1 VAESDDPSAT
11 AAHPAA
17 PPGPSTAAY
26 PTEAQV
32 LAYLEAHP
40 GFLDRNPEA
49 ILHLVMPGA
58 GADQTV
64 VDMRDFLVRRLQEE
78 LRDVRDGTDSLIQTA
93 RVNMSIINRTH
104 QAVLA
109 VLLGD
114 ERGALG
120 ETVARD
126 VPLLLDVD
134 MAVLALEEG
143 DALPARSV
151 PLAVL
156 PAGFV
161 DAITPRSRPI
171 ALRARAKPEPRLF
184 GDMAAQVASD
194 ALARLEPGNGHPPG
208 LLALGSRQ
216 PGAFNEDQ
224 ANDLLSFVARVVEH
238 CVRQWTFGERTQG

>member
-1 VAESDDPSAT
+1 MAESDDLSVPPT
-11 AAHPAA
+11 QHPAA
-17 PPGPSTAAY
+17 SPGVP

-32 LAYLEAHP
+32 LAYLEDSP

-78 LRDVRDGTDSLIQTA
+78 LRELRDGTDSLIQTA
-93 RVNMSIINRTH
+93 RVNMSIIKRTH

-120 ETVARD
+120 ETVAREL
-126 VPLLLDVD
+126 PLLLDVD
-134 MAVLALEEG
+134 LAVLALEEG
-143 DALPARSV
+143 DALPARSA

-156 PAGFV
+156 PVGFV
-161 DAITPRSRPI
+161 DAVAPRRRPI
-171 ALRARAKPEPRLF
+171 ALRARARPEPRLF
-184 GDMAAQVASD
+184 GDAAPQVASD

-208 LLALGSRQ
+208 LLALGARQ

-224 ANDLLSFVARVVEH
+224 AHDLLSFVARVVEH
-238 CVRQWTFGERTQG
+238 CVRQWTFGERTRG

>member
-1 VAESDDPSAT
+1 MAESDDLSVPPT
-11 AAHPAA
+11 KHPAVS
-17 PPGPSTAAY
+17 PGGS

-32 LAYLEAHP
+32 LAYLEDTP

-78 LRDVRDGTDSLIQTA
+78 LRELRDGTDNLIQTA
-93 RVNMSIINRTH
+93 RVNMSIIKRTH

-120 ETVARD
+120 ETVAREL
-126 VPLLLDVD
+126 PLLLDVD
-134 MAVLALEEG
+134 LAVLALEEG
-143 DALPARSV
+143 DALPARSA

-156 PAGFV
+156 PPGFV
-161 DAITPRSRPI
+161 DAVAPRSRPI
-171 ALRARAKPEPRLF
+171 ALRARARPEPRLF
-184 GDMAAQVASD
+184 GEAAAQVASD

-208 LLALGSRQ
+208 LLALGARQ
-216 PGAFNEDQ
+216 SGAFNEDQ
-224 ANDLLSFVARVVEH
+224 AHDLLSFVARVVEH
-238 CVRQWTFGERTQG
+238 CVRQWTFGERTKG